1 MERTRPEMRELGAA
15 LVTVMQDTG
24 ASVGMLYLVPPGRS
38 ALRLAVLSG
47 IPLEFAAPW
56 LRVAPGEPIP
66 VADAVSQQR
75 MVWLGDQ
82 EAMARH
88 YPRPGLV
95 LPYRFALAALPVS
108 SGTTRWG
115 GLVMMWPGSHPT
127 ELSESEAAAVRAG
140 AERMAAVL
148 DRAARAGRPLAPDR
162 PPLVAHPRLPA
173 PDSRQAAA
181 ALAFADRLPGGSCA
195 LDLDGRI
202 AYVSATAA
210 DLLGAPVSRLL
221 GTLPWEE
228 LPWLDHPT
236 VEDRYRA
243 AIVSRE
249 ATAFTAVRP
258 PDHRLRFHLYPDATG
273 ISVRITSEA
282 AGDPAAGA
290 EPEERRQEALSVPPP
305 VATGRLGAL
314 YHLMHLAATL
324 SEAAGVQD
332 VVRQTA
338 EQMAPALG
346 AQALALLM
354 AEDGRLRLAGGIGC
368 PPELAETLYSIPVT
382 ADTPPVRVHT
392 TGTPLFFQGH
402 HELHAAFP
410 HSGLP
415 DLGAWAFLPLV
426 ASRRPVGSLVL
437 AYERPRA
444 FASGERAV
452 LSSFA
457 GLVAQAMDR
466 ARLYDA
472 KQELARRL
480 QAGLLPHR
488 LPRLPGLD
496 VAARYLPAAVGMGI
510 GGDFYDVIRLGP
522 STAAVAIGDVQGHN
536 VDAAAL
542 MGQVRTAVHAM
553 AGAPPAD
560 VLARTNRLLVDLDPG
575 LFTSCLYAELDLAG
589 HRMCL
594 ATAGHPPP
602 LCRRPDGT
610 TDTLD
615 VPPGLL
621 LGIDAAAHYTSTETA
636 LPPGTVLALYTD
648 GLVETPGTDPDEA
661 TGDLA
666 DQLSRST
673 SHDMD
678 GLADALIRHAHRSAP
693 RHDDVALVLLRTS
706 DAPPGTAPV
715 PVEDGSSVPREDG
728 PSVPGEDGSSVPGE
742 DAG

>member
-1 MERTRPEMRELGAA
+1 MERTRPEMRELGSA

-47 IPLEFAAPW
+47 VPLEFAVPW
-56 LRVAPGEPIP
+56 LRVSPGEPIP
-66 VADAVSQQR
+66 VADAVDRQR

-82 EAMARH
+82 EAVARH

-108 SGTTRWG
+108 TGATRWG
-115 GLVMMWPGSHPT
+115 GLVMMWPGAHPP
-127 ELSESEAAAVRAG
+127 ELSESESAVVHAC

-162 PPLVAHPRLPA
+162 PPLVVHPRPSP
-173 PDSRQAAA
+173 PDGRQAAA
-181 ALAFADRLPGGSCA
+181 ALAFPDRLPGGSCA

-202 AYVSATAA
+202 AYVSASAA

-249 ATAFTAVRP
+249 TTVFTAVRP
-258 PDHRLRFHLYPDATG
+258 PDRRLRFHLYPDATG
-273 ISVRITSEA
+273 ISVRITSDA
-282 AGDPAAGA
+282 TGDPPATAD
-290 EPEERRQEALSVPPP
+290 PEEYRQEAPTVPPP

-324 SEAAGVQD
+324 SEAAGVRD

-354 AEDGRLRLAGGIGC
+354 AEDGRLRLAGESGC
-368 PPELAETLYSIPVT
+368 PPELAESLYSIPLT
-382 ADTPPVRVHT
+382 ADTPSVRVHT
-392 TGTPLFFQGH
+392 TGAPLFLHSG

-410 HSGLP
+410 RSGLP
-415 DLGAWAFLPLV
+415 PDMGAWAFLPLV
-426 ASRRPVGSLVL
+426 ASRRPVGTLVL
-437 AYERPRA
+437 AYDQPRA
-444 FASGERAV
+444 FPSGERAV

-496 VAARYLPAAVGMGI
+496 IAARYLPAGVGMGV

-575 LFTSCLYAELDLAG
+575 LFTSCLYIELDLAE

-610 TDTLD
+610 TGTLD

-621 LGIDAAAHYTSTETA
+621 LGIDAGAHYTSTETD
-636 LPPGTVLALYTD
+636 LPPGTVLALFTD
-648 GLVETPGTDPDEA
+648 GLVESPGTDPDEA

-666 DQLSRST
+666 ERLSRSA

-678 GLADALIRHAHRSAP
+678 GLADALVGHARGSAP
-693 RHDDVALVLLRTS
+693 RHDDVALVLLRTREA
-706 DAPPGTAPV
+706 APATGKGPG
-715 PVEDGSSVPREDG
+715 
-728 PSVPGEDGSSVPGE
+728 
-742 DAG
+742 